1 MKHKLLGIALIVM
14 VGLMG
19 CAKKEPLPPISGWEK
34 NQDPYFKVRF
44 DYPKGWFKGG
54 ESGKISFTSSEAAVG
69 KFFDPTTKESPDGAQ
84 ILVSYEKQ
92 DTLKTLE
99 AFVDEDRTDLN
110 ASGFNLK
117 PIEPATV
124 DGTPALKFSYS
135 GRYNDKVTVE
145 ATRVFILKDS
155 VLFKGVFWAF
165 NDYYQP
171 YRAAIDT
178 FISTAEL
185 PRARTAKVDESLPS
199 TIYDTYKDKN
209 DEYLSIQYPNNFNP
223 TTPAPKGKVQ
233 FMLMLQGYRNDS
245 NILIDVRPA
254 EKLTLDK
261 VVDQNAKSYK
271 ATSSGET
278 TIDGQKAHFLN
289 YSASKSVASR
299 VYFVVKNDKFYRI
312 IFNYFEPAKKD
323 FLPAFEKSIAS
334 LHIK

>member
-14 VGLMG
+14 IGLIG

-54 ESGKISFTSSEAAVG
+54 ESGKTSFTSSEAAVG
-69 KFFDPTTKESPDGAQ
+69 KFFDPTSKDSPDGAQ

-92 DTLKTLE
+92 DTVKTLD
-99 AFVDEDRTDLN
+99 AYVADDRSDLT

-124 DGTPALKFSYS
+124 DGTPALKFGYS
-135 GRYNDKVTVE
+135 GRYSDKVIIE
-145 ATRVFILKDS
+145 GLRVFILKDS
-155 VLFKGVFWAF
+155 VLYKAVFWAF
-165 NDYYQP
+165 NDYFQP
-171 YRAAIDT
+171 YQVAIDT
-178 FISTAEL
+178 FITTAEL
-185 PRARTAKVDESLPS
+185 PKPKAAKVDESLPS
-199 TIYDTYKDKN
+199 TTFDTYKNED
-209 DEYLSIQYPNNFNP
+209 YLSIQYPNNFNP

-254 EKLTLDK
+254 EKLTLEK

-271 ATSSGET
+271 AMSSGET

-312 IFNYFEPAKKD
+312 IFNYYEPAKKD
-323 FLPAFEKSIAS
+323 FLPAFEKSVAS
-334 LHIK
+334 IRIK

>member
-1 MKHKLLGIALIVM
+1 MKQKLLGIVLIVI
-14 VGLMG
+14 VGLTG
-19 CAKKEPLPPISGWEK
+19 CAKKEPLPPIAGWEK

-44 DYPKGWFKGG
+44 NYPQGWFKGG

-84 ILVSYEKQ
+84 IVVSYEKQ
-92 DTLKTLE
+92 DTLKTLDE
-99 AFVDEDRTDLN
+99 FVADDRTDLT

-124 DGTPALKFSYS
+124 DGVPALKFEYN
-135 GRYNDKVTVE
+135 GRYSDKVVIE
-145 ATRVFILKDS
+145 GTRVFLLKDS
-155 VLFKGVFWAF
+155 VLYKAVFWAI
-165 NDYYQP
+165 NDYYLP
-171 YRAAIDT
+171 YRSAIDS
-178 FISTAEL
+178 FIATAEL
-185 PRARTAKVDESLPS
+185 PKAKAAKVDESLPS
-199 TIYDTYKDKN
+199 TIYDTYKN

-223 TTPAPKGKVQ
+223 TTPTPKGKVQ

-254 EKLTLDK
+254 EKLTLEK

-278 TIDGQKAHFLN
+278 TIDGQKAHYLN
-289 YSASKSVASR
+289 YSMSKGVASR

-312 IFNYFEPAKKD
+312 IVNYYEPAKKD

-334 LHIK
+334 LRIK

>member
-1 MKHKLLGIALIVM
+1 MHAMKQKLLGIALIVL
-14 VGLMG
+14 VGLTG
-19 CAKKEPLPPISGWEK
+19 CAKKEPLPPISGWDK

-69 KFFDPTTKESPDGAQ
+69 KFFDPTSKEAPDGAQ
-84 ILVSYEKQ
+84 ILVSYERE

-99 AFVDEDRTDLN
+99 AYVDEDRSDLN

-124 DGTPALKFSYS
+124 DGNPALKFSYG
-135 GRYNDKVTVE
+135 GRYSDKVTIE
-145 ATRVFILKDS
+145 ATRVFVLKDS
-155 VLFKGVFWAF
+155 VLYKAVFWAF
-165 NDYYQP
+165 NDYFMP

-178 FISTAEL
+178 FIATAEL
-185 PRARTAKVDESLPS
+185 PKAKAAKVDESLPS
-199 TIYDTYKDKN
+199 TTYDTYQN
-209 DEYLSIQYPNNFNP
+209 DVLAIQYPNNFNP

-254 EKLTLDK
+254 EKLTLEK
-261 VVDQNAKSYK
+261 VVDQNTKTIK
-271 ATSSGET
+271 ATSNGET
-278 TIDGQKAHFLN
+278 TIDGQKAHFVN

-299 VYFVVKNDKFYRI
+299 MYFVVKNDKFYRI
-312 IFNYFEPAKKD
+312 IFNYYEPAKKD

-334 LHIK
+334 LRIK

>member
-1 MKHKLLGIALIVM
+1 MKQKLLGIALIVLI
-14 VGLMG
+14 GLTG
-19 CAKKEPLPPISGWEK
+19 CAKKEPLPAIASWDK

-54 ESGKISFTSSEAAVG
+54 ESGKISFTSSEGAVG
-69 KFFDPTTKESPDGAQ
+69 KFFDPTSKEAPDGAQ

-99 AFVDEDRTDLN
+99 AFVDDDRTDLN

-135 GRYNDKVTVE
+135 GRYSNTVTIE

-155 VLFKGVFWAF
+155 VLYKAVFWAF
-165 NDYYQP
+165 NDYFMP

-178 FISTAEL
+178 FIATAEL
-185 PRARTAKVDESLPS
+185 PRAKAAKVDESLPS
-199 TIYDTYKDKN
+199 TTYDTYKN
-209 DEYLSIQYPNNFNP
+209 DDYLSIQYPNNFNP

-254 EKLTLDK
+254 EKLTLEK

-278 TIDGQKAHFLN
+278 TIDGQKAHYLN
-289 YSASKSVASR
+289 YSMSKGVASR

-312 IFNYFEPAKKD
+312 IVNYYEPAKKD

-334 LHIK
+334 LRIK

>member
-1 MKHKLLGIALIVM
+1 MKQKLLGIVLIVV

-19 CAKKEPLPPISGWEK
+19 CAKKEPLPPISGWDK

-69 KFFDPTTKESPDGAQ
+69 KFFDPTSKEAPDGAQ
-84 ILVSYEKQ
+84 MLVSYEKQ

-99 AFVDEDRTDLN
+99 AFVDEDRTDLT

-124 DGTPALKFSYS
+124 DGIAALKFGYS
-135 GRYNDKVTVE
+135 GRYNDKVTIE

-155 VLFKGVFWAF
+155 VLYKAVFWAF
-165 NDYYQP
+165 NDYFMP

-178 FISTAEL
+178 FIATAEL
-185 PRARTAKVDESLPS
+185 PKAKAAKVDESLPS
-199 TIYDTYKDKN
+199 TTFDTYQN
-209 DEYLSIQYPNNFNP
+209 DVLAIQYPNNFNP

-254 EKLTLDK
+254 EKLTLEK

-271 ATSSGET
+271 ATSNGET
-278 TIDGQKAHFLN
+278 TIDGQKAHYLN

-334 LHIK
+334 LRIK

>member
-1 MKHKLLGIALIVM
+1 M

-165 NDYYQP
+165 NDYYLP